1 MDIQGISIDIREK
14 RLEDAETEYQWRID
28 PELSEL
34 DASRPLVM
42 SYEEFLRVFKGQFDY
57 PTPWVKRLSV
67 DTKSGIY
74 IGNIMYYDIDTVN
87 KEAEIG
93 IMIGNREY
101 WSQGYGFDILVT
113 LIDHIFS
120 NTSLKRLYLHTL
132 DWNHRAQRCFAKCG
146 FKPIK
151 KIRRISR
158 NFILME
164 VYYTEWEKIRDE
176 KLAERGS
183 LQDRGP

>member
-1 MDIQGISIDIREK
+1 MELRGASIIIREK
-14 RLEDAETEYQWRID
+14 RLEDAETEYEWRID

-34 DASRPLVM
+34 DAARPLVM
-42 SYEEFLRVFKGQFDY
+42 SYEEFLRIFKAQFDY

-67 DTKSGIY
+67 ETDDGIH
-74 IGNIMYYDIDTVN
+74 IGNIMYYDIDTVT

-93 IMIGNREY
+93 IMIGNRGY
-101 WSQGYGFDILVT
+101 WSKGYGFDIMIT

-132 DWNHRAQRCFAKCG
+132 DWNHRAQRCFEKCG
-146 FKPIK
+146 FRPLK
-151 KIRRISR
+151 KVWRMSR

-164 VYYTEWEKIRDE
+164 VMYKEWENIRDQ
-176 KLAERGS
+176 KLAEREALTEARS
-183 LQDRGP
+183 

>member
-1 MDIQGISIDIREK
+1 MEIQGVSIIIREK
-14 RLEDAETEYQWRID
+14 RLADAETEYQWRID
-28 PELSEL
+28 AELSEL

-42 SYEEFLRVFKGQFDY
+42 SYEEFFRVFKGQFDY

-67 DTKSGIY
+67 DTNTCIY

-93 IMIGNREY
+93 IMIGDRGY
-101 WSQGYGFDILVT
+101 WSKGYGFDILVT

-120 NTSLKRLYLHTL
+120 NSSLKRLYLHTL

-151 KIRRISR
+151 KVRRISR
-158 NFILME
+158 NFMLME
-164 VYYTEWEKIRDE
+164 VHDSEWEKIRDE
-176 KLAERGS
+176 KLAQLGS
-183 LQDRGP
+183 HQSRAT